1 MKFKKKWFYL
11 ISTAI
16 LIDQISKILISFFI
30 DINSSKQIISSFLRF
45 TYITNDGIAFGLNPF
60 GNSVLLFLL
69 STLACFFIVKILFD
83 SKDDFYLIQ
92 FSLCLIIGG
101 ATGNLIDRFFTSFGI
116 MDYNGVIDFIDIG
129 FSGYRF
135 YVFNF
140 ADSFITIGIILY
152 IISFLVNKKNNVK

>member
-1 MKFKKKWFYL
+1 MNSKKWLYL
-11 ISTAI
+11 ISTVI

-60 GNSVLLFLL
+60 GNSIILFLL
-69 STLACFFIVKILFD
+69 STLACFFIIKILFD
-83 SKDDFYLIQ
+83 SKDDSSLIQ

-101 ATGNLIDRFFTSFGI
+101 AIGNLIDRFYTSFGI

-129 FSGYRF
+129 FSSYRF
-135 YVFNF
+135 YIFNF

>member
-1 MKFKKKWFYL
+1 MNSKKWLYL
-11 ISTAI
+11 ISTVI

-60 GNSVLLFLL
+60 GNSIILFLL
-69 STLACFFIVKILFD
+69 STLACFFIIKILFD
-83 SKDDFYLIQ
+83 SKDDSSLIQ

-101 ATGNLIDRFFTSFGI
+101 AIGNLIDRFYTSFGI

-129 FSGYRF
+129 FGSHRF

-152 IISFLVNKKNNVK
+152 IISFLINKKNNVK

>member
-1 MKFKKKWFYL
+1 M
-11 ISTAI
+11 
-16 LIDQISKILISFFI
+16 ISFFI
-30 DINSSKQIISSFLRF
+30 DLHSSKQIISSFLRF

-60 GNSVLLFLL
+60 GNSILLFLL
-69 STLACFFIVKILFD
+69 SMLACIFIIKILFD
-83 SKDDFYLIQ
+83 SKDDSSLIQ

-101 ATGNLIDRFFTSFGI
+101 AIGNLIDRFFTSFGI

-129 FSGYRF
+129 FSSYRF

-152 IISFLVNKKNNVK
+152 ITSFLVNKKNNVK

>member
-1 MKFKKKWFYL
+1 MNSKKWFYL
-11 ISTAI
+11 ISTVI
-16 LIDQISKILISFFI
+16 LMDQISKILISFFI

-60 GNSVLLFLL
+60 GNSIILFLL
-69 STLACFFIVKILFD
+69 STLACFFIIKILFD
-83 SKDDFYLIQ
+83 SKDDSSLIQ

-101 ATGNLIDRFFTSFGI
+101 AIGNLIDRFYTSFGI

-129 FSGYRF
+129 FGNHRF

-152 IISFLVNKKNNVK
+152 IISFLINKKNNVK

>member
-1 MKFKKKWFYL
+1 MNSKKWFYL
-11 ISTAI
+11 ISTVI

-60 GNSVLLFLL
+60 GNSIILFLL
-69 STLACFFIVKILFD
+69 STLACFFIIKILFD
-83 SKDDFYLIQ
+83 SKDDSSLIQ

-101 ATGNLIDRFFTSFGI
+101 AIGNLIDRFYTSFGI

-129 FSGYRF
+129 FGSHRF

-152 IISFLVNKKNNVK
+152 IISFLINKKNNVK

>member
-1 MKFKKKWFYL
+1 MNSKKWLYL
-11 ISTAI
+11 ISAVI

-30 DINSSKQIISSFLRF
+30 DLHSSKQIISSFLRF

-60 GNSVLLFLL
+60 GNSILLFLL
-69 STLACFFIVKILFD
+69 SMLACIFIIKILFD
-83 SKDDFYLIQ
+83 SKDDSSLIQ

-101 ATGNLIDRFFTSFGI
+101 AIGNLIDRFYTSFGI
-116 MDYNGVIDFIDIG
+116 MDYSGVIDFIDIG
-129 FSGYRF
+129 FTNYRF

-152 IISFLVNKKNNVK
+152 IISFFFNKKNNVK

>member
-1 MKFKKKWFYL
+1 MNSKKWLYL
-11 ISTAI
+11 ISTVI

-30 DINSSKQIISSFLRF
+30 DLHSSKQIISSFLRF

-60 GNSVLLFLL
+60 GNSILLFLL
-69 STLACFFIVKILFD
+69 SMLACIFIIKILFD
-83 SKDDFYLIQ
+83 SKDDSSLIQ

-101 ATGNLIDRFFTSFGI
+101 AIGNLIDRFYTSFGI

-129 FSGYRF
+129 FSSYRF

-152 IISFLVNKKNNVK
+152 ITSFLVNKKNNVK

>member
-1 MKFKKKWFYL
+1 MNSKKWFYL
-11 ISTAI
+11 ISTVI
-16 LIDQISKILISFFI
+16 LMDQISKILISFFI

-60 GNSVLLFLL
+60 GNSIILFLL
-69 STLACFFIVKILFD
+69 STLACFFIIKILFD
-83 SKDDFYLIQ
+83 SKDDSSLIQ

-101 ATGNLIDRFFTSFGI
+101 AIGNLIDRFYTSFGI

-129 FSGYRF
+129 FGSHRF

-152 IISFLVNKKNNVK
+152 IISFLINKKNNVK

>member
-1 MKFKKKWFYL
+1 M
-11 ISTAI
+11 S

-60 GNSVLLFLL
+60 GNSIILFLL
-69 STLACFFIVKILFD
+69 STLACFFIIKILFD
-83 SKDDFYLIQ
+83 SKDDSSLIQ

-101 ATGNLIDRFFTSFGI
+101 AIGNLIDRFYTSFGI

-129 FSGYRF
+129 FSSYRF

-152 IISFLVNKKNNVK
+152 ITSFLVNKKNNVK